1 MTHPQIDPLALVGTT
16 LAGKYAIE
24 SLVSETQLSL
34 VYRASHR
41 VWRRPVAIKA
51 FKAPML
57 ADGAREQMLDGFV
70 REGVLL
76 MELSERCAAICQAR
90 DVGSTITASGEWV
103 PYMVLE
109 WLEGEPLEDLL
120 VRERWAGAM
129 PRSLAQTVRL
139 LNPIASAL
147 TLAHELHV
155 VHGDVKPGNIF
166 LLAERGMTGPRSK
179 LLDFGI
185 ARVLRTTE
193 VPASSAPLVVKSF
206 TPAYG
211 APEQFNPTHGC
222 TGPWTDVF
230 ALALIC
236 VEMLTGREP
245 LTGATLEEIEAE
257 ACNPHSRPTPR
268 ALGAPV
274 NDAVEQVMAQALAV
288 RPVDRYATARE
299 FWVALRRA
307 GREAEVASRA
317 PQESSLDPSPPERAA
332 DSNGAIPVALTR
344 RRSRRARRWLVPA
357 IAAVCGGLALGTFH
371 RPPWLPTVGT
381 YAWAGWRACETAIG
395 HRVAHWSSSILRP

>member
-1 MTHPQIDPLALVGTT
+1 MTHLQMDPLALVGTT

-24 SLVSETQLSL
+24 HLVSETQLSL

-57 ADGAREQMLDGFV
+57 GDGAREQMLDGFV

-76 MELSERCAAICQAR
+76 MDLSERCAAICQAR
-90 DVGSTITASGEWV
+90 DVSSTITASGDWV

-109 WLEGEPLEDLL
+109 WLEGEPLESVLA
-120 VRERWAGAM
+120 RERWTRAM
-129 PRSLAQTVRL
+129 PRSVAQTVSL
-139 LNPIASAL
+139 LNPIAKAL
-147 TLAHELHV
+147 ALAHERLI

-166 LLAERGMTGPRSK
+166 LLTERTGTGPRSK

-185 ARVLRTTE
+185 ARVLGVAGAGATST
-193 VPASSAPLVVKSF
+193 PLVMKSF

-211 APEQFNPTHGC
+211 APEQFSSRYGS

-245 LTGATLEEIEAE
+245 LRGATLEEIEGE
-257 ACNPHSRPTPR
+257 ACNPHVRPTPR

-274 NDAVEQVMAQALAV
+274 SDGIERVMAQALAV
-288 RPVDRYATARE
+288 SPVDRYATARD
-299 FWVALRRA
+299 FWLALRRA
-307 GREAEVASRA
+307 ARDVEGPRQDPPGDLSRVDA
-317 PQESSLDPSPPERAA
+317 AA
-332 DSNGAIPVALTR
+332 DSSGAMPVALTR
-344 RRSRRARRWLVPA
+344 RRARPARRWLAAA
-357 IAAVCGGLALGTFH
+357 IALACAGAALGALQ
-371 RPPWLPTVGT
+371 RSPWISTARAH
-381 YAWAGWRACETAIG
+381 AWARVHVCEAAMSERAAHLRANVLRH
-395 HRVAHWSSSILRP
+395 HR